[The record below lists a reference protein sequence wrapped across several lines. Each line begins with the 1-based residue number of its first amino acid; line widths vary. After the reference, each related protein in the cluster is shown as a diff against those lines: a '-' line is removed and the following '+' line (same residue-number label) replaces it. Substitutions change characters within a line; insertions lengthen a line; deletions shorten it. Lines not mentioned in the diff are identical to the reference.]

1 MWRINPWGR
10 ILKPQMTLSSLSA
23 MLSSLLPSKELSM
36 RKRLI
41 IFLILP
47 LMLMSFHARHI
58 IPEQDYRSAITTQY
72 LTPDTITAGADKEL
86 CWDKLI
92 VTGIV
97 LSSSTTNA
105 NHINDIALVFIGLL
119 SLNTNRRKSHIE
131 YCGKKMVRAIML
143 QFHPRLHRL
152 FPAFIAGIFLQQKR
166 GSAIGT
172 SFFYWNLFL
181 YRDLV
186 DIYIIS

>member
-1 MWRINPWGR
+1 
-10 ILKPQMTLSSLSA
+10 
-23 MLSSLLPSKELSM
+23 M
-36 RKRLI
+36 RKRLT

-58 IPEQDYRSAITTQY
+58 IPEQDYRDKITAQY
-72 LTPDTITAGADKEL
+72 LTTGTIIADTDQVL

-92 VTGIV
+92 ATGIV
-97 LSSSTTNA
+97 LSLSTN
-105 NHINDIALVFIGLL
+105 NKKHINDIVLIFIVLP

-131 YCGKKMVRAIML
+131 YCGKKMVRSIML

-166 GSAIGT
+166 GSILR
-172 SFFYWNLFL
+172 SLFFKTYL
-181 YRDLV
+181 
-186 DIYIIS
+186 

>member
-1 MWRINPWGR
+1 
-10 ILKPQMTLSSLSA
+10 
-23 MLSSLLPSKELSM
+23 M
-36 RKRLI
+36 RKRLT

-58 IPEQDYRSAITTQY
+58 IPEQDYRSITAQY
-72 LTPDTITAGADKEL
+72 LTTGTIIASTEQVL

-92 VTGIV
+92 ATGIV
-97 LSSSTTNA
+97 LSLSTN
-105 NHINDIALVFIGLL
+105 NKKHINDIVLVFIGLPL
-119 SLNTNRRKSHIE
+119 LNTNRRKSHIE

-166 GSAIGT
+166 GSILR
-172 SFFYWNLFL
+172 SLFFKTYL
-181 YRDLV
+181 
-186 DIYIIS
+186 

>member
-1 MWRINPWGR
+1 
-10 ILKPQMTLSSLSA
+10 
-23 MLSSLLPSKELSM
+23 M
-36 RKRLI
+36 RKRLT
-41 IFLILP
+41 IFLVLP

-72 LTPDTITAGADKEL
+72 LTAETITAGADQML

-92 VTGIV
+92 ATGIV
-97 LSSSTTNA
+97 LSLSTNNA
-105 NHINDIALVFIGLL
+105 NHINDIAFVFIGLP

-166 GSAIGT
+166 GSILR
-172 SFFYWNLFL
+172 SLFFQNVLIACYAFPVHDTPCHSHAVRWFL
-181 YRDLV
+181 PFPQNTPAPSKPV
-186 DIYIIS
+186 PCFCHQ

>member
-1 MWRINPWGR
+1 
-10 ILKPQMTLSSLSA
+10 
-23 MLSSLLPSKELSM
+23 M
-36 RKRLI
+36 RKRLT

-58 IPEQDYRSAITTQY
+58 IPEQDYRSTINAQY
-72 LTPDTITAGADKEL
+72 LTTGTIIADTDQVL

-92 VTGIV
+92 ATGIV
-97 LSSSTTNA
+97 LSLSTN
-105 NHINDIALVFIGLL
+105 NKKHINDIVLIFIVLP

-131 YCGKKMVRAIML
+131 YCGKKMVRSIML

-166 GSAIGT
+166 GSILR
-172 SFFYWNLFL
+172 SLFFKTYL
-181 YRDLV
+181 
-186 DIYIIS
+186 

>member
-1 MWRINPWGR
+1 
-10 ILKPQMTLSSLSA
+10 
-23 MLSSLLPSKELSM
+23 M
-36 RKRLI
+36 RKRLT

-58 IPEQDYRSAITTQY
+58 IPEQDYRSAITAQY
-72 LTPDTITAGADKEL
+72 LTTGTIIADTDQVL

-92 VTGIV
+92 ATGIV
-97 LSSSTTNA
+97 LSLSTN
-105 NHINDIALVFIGLL
+105 NKKHINDIVLIFIVLP

-131 YCGKKMVRAIML
+131 YCGKKMVRSIML

-166 GSAIGT
+166 GSILR
-172 SFFYWNLFL
+172 SLFFKTYLQLFML
-181 YRDLV
+181 FYYTIYLV
-186 DIYIIS
+186 IATL

>member
-1 MWRINPWGR
+1 
-10 ILKPQMTLSSLSA
+10 
-23 MLSSLLPSKELSM
+23 M
-36 RKRLI
+36 RKRLT

-58 IPEQDYRSAITTQY
+58 ISEQDYRDTINAQY
-72 LTPDTITAGADKEL
+72 LTTGTIIADTDQVL

-92 VTGIV
+92 ATGIV
-97 LSSSTTNA
+97 LSLSTN
-105 NHINDIALVFIGLL
+105 NKKHINDIVLIFIVLP

-131 YCGKKMVRAIML
+131 YCGKKMVRSIML

-166 GSAIGT
+166 GSILR
-172 SFFYWNLFL
+172 SLFFKTYL
-181 YRDLV
+181 
-186 DIYIIS
+186 

>member
-1 MWRINPWGR
+1 
-10 ILKPQMTLSSLSA
+10 MT
-23 MLSSLLPSKELSM
+23 
-36 RKRLI
+36 
-41 IFLILP
+41 IFLVLP

-72 LTPDTITAGADKEL
+72 LTAETITAGADQML

-92 VTGIV
+92 ATGIV
-97 LSSSTTNA
+97 LSLSTNNA
-105 NHINDIALVFIGLL
+105 NHINDIAFVFIGLP

-172 SFFYWNLFL
+172 SFLLESIF
-181 YRDLV
+181 
-186 DIYIIS
+186 I

>member
-1 MWRINPWGR
+1 
-10 ILKPQMTLSSLSA
+10 
-23 MLSSLLPSKELSM
+23 M
-36 RKRLI
+36 RKRLT

-58 IPEQDYRSAITTQY
+58 IPEQDYRSITAQY
-72 LTPDTITAGADKEL
+72 LTTGTIIASTDQVL

-92 VTGIV
+92 ATGIV
-97 LSSSTTNA
+97 LSLSTN
-105 NHINDIALVFIGLL
+105 NKKHINDIVLIFIVLP

-143 QFHPRLHRL
+143 QFHPRIHRL

-166 GSAIGT
+166 GSILR
-172 SFFYWNLFL
+172 SLFFKTYL
-181 YRDLV
+181 
-186 DIYIIS
+186 

>member
-1 MWRINPWGR
+1 
-10 ILKPQMTLSSLSA
+10 
-23 MLSSLLPSKELSM
+23 M
-36 RKRLI
+36 RKRLT
-41 IFLILP
+41 IFLVLP

-72 LTPDTITAGADKEL
+72 LTAETIINDTDQAL
-86 CWDKLI
+86 CWEKLI

-97 LSSSTTNA
+97 LSLSTNNV
-105 NHINDIALVFIGLL
+105 NHINDIVDIVLVFIGLP
-119 SLNTNRRKSHIE
+119 SLNANRRKSHIE

-166 GSAIGT
+166 GSILR
-172 SFFYWNLFL
+172 SLFFKTYL
-181 YRDLV
+181 
-186 DIYIIS
+186 